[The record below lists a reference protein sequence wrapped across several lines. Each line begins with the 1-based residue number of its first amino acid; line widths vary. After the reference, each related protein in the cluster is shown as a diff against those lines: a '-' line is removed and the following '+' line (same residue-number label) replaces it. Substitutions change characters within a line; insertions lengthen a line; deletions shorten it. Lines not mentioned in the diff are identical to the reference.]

1 MSEAG
6 ERAEPL
12 RRAYEHCAELV
23 REAARDKWLSA
34 LFAPEDAR
42 PHLHAL
48 AAFDIETARV
58 TGLVRE
64 PLAGEMRLAWW
75 REALNGE
82 RAGEA
87 AAHPVAAA
95 LLGTIDRFALPR
107 RAFDDLLHARSF
119 DLYDDDMPTL
129 AELETYCRQIEGALF
144 QMAALILGRGA
155 DLGADE
161 ASGAAGVAVGLTRGL
176 RAFPRASGRGPTY
189 APRDLLQRNGVSS
202 EDLRERRDSPGMS
215 AVFSQLRGRALHHL
229 AAAERSIATLPPLVA
244 PAFVPLGAARLDL
257 KRLERA
263 ADAPFAPLAEP
274 AAWRRQLALWLW
286 ARGRRG

>member
-6 ERAEPL
+6 ERAEPM
-12 RRAYEHCAELV
+12 RRAYEHCGELV
-23 REAARDKWLSA
+23 REAARERWLSA

-42 PHLHAL
+42 PHLHAV

-58 TGLVRE
+58 SGLVRE

-75 REALNGE
+75 REALIGE

-87 AAHPVAAA
+87 AAHPVTAA
-95 LLGTIDRFALPR
+95 LLDTIDRFALPR
-107 RAFDDLLHARSF
+107 QAFDDLLHARSF

-129 AELETYCRQIEGALF
+129 AALETYCHQIDGALF
-144 QMAALILGRGA
+144 QMAALILGKGG

-161 ASGAAGVAVGLTRGL
+161 ASEAAGVAVGLTRVL
-176 RAFPRASGRGPTY
+176 RAFPRASGRGPAY
-189 APRDLLQRNGVSS
+189 APRDLLEGNGVSG
-202 EDLRERRDSPGMS
+202 EDLRERRGSPGMS
-215 AVFSQLRGRALHHL
+215 AVFSQLRERALHHL
-229 AAAERSIATLPPLVA
+229 AEAERRIATLPPIVA

-263 ADAPFAPLAEP
+263 SAAPFAPLAEP